1 MKRIVLFC
9 AFLTLC
15 LMPLGAQK
23 AKTTRSEAHPVFR
36 SVPIPDSVF
45 QRMRGYS
52 YPEGCTV
59 KRYELR
65 YLRLSHYDLAGRT
78 HVGELVCNVK
88 IANDLIEIFRQLYE
102 ISYPIERM
110 RIGRAHV

>member
-23 AKTTRSEAHPVFR
+23 AKTTRSETHPVFR

-59 KRYELR
+59 KRSELR
-65 YLRLSHYDLAGRT
+65 YLRLSHYDL
-78 HVGELVCNVK
+78 
-88 IANDLIEIFRQLYE
+88 
-102 ISYPIERM
+102 
-110 RIGRAHV
+110 